1 VPVVDN
7 TDSEYS
13 NDVRQWPT
21 SEPYGGRMA
30 AVRCVAYHGYG
41 IGATATPT
49 TGILTMAHM
58 KTTVIHRVSLREP
71 QKVKAQ

>member
-1 VPVVDN
+1 
-7 TDSEYS
+7 
-13 NDVRQWPT
+13 
-21 SEPYGGRMA
+21 MA